1 MIIEATSLPGVKI
14 VNPNP
19 FEDERGYFFESFR
32 SEVFMEYGLPE
43 NFVQDNEA
51 KSTKGV
57 LRGLHYQLNTPQG
70 KLVRVIFGSILD
82 IAVDVRTGSPTFGK
96 SESVV
101 LSGINK
107 KMLYVPEGFAH
118 GYLVTSD
125 DAVVTYKC
133 TDYYESGD
141 QYGILWNDETL
152 GLDWGIEFPI
162 LSEKDKILPKLKDQQ
177 NLPVYL

>member
-1 MIIEATSLPGVKI
+1 MIIEDTSLSGVKI
-14 VNPNP
+14 INPNP
-19 FEDERGYFFESFR
+19 FEDERGYFLESFR
-32 SEVFMEYGLPE
+32 SEVFMEYGLPK

-57 LRGLHYQLNTPQG
+57 LRGLHYQLNSPQG
-70 KLVRVIFGSILD
+70 KLIRVTLGSILD

-133 TDYYESGD
+133 TDYYDSGD